1 MNFTIIPGY
10 DHPEA
15 LGALFQE
22 YTDMLVQAAPNF
34 RGYLALQN
42 YDEELSHLR
51 EKYERLY
58 LALTPEGQ
66 AAGCIA
72 LHRLDDARCELKR
85 LYVRPQYRKDGLG
98 SLLTEQLLAD
108 AVSAGY
114 RTMLLDTFP
123 FLESA
128 VRLYRR
134 HGFTDAEQ
142 YNNNPIP
149 GEMIFLEKTL

>member
-1 MNFTIIPGY
+1 MNYTIIPGY
-10 DHPEA
+10 DHPEE

-34 RGYLALQN
+34 KGYLALQK

-58 LALTPEGQ
+58 LALTPAGE

-72 LHRLDDARCELKR
+72 LHRFDETRCELKR
-85 LYVRPQYRKDGLG
+85 LYVRPEFRKDGLG
-98 SLLTEQLLAD
+98 TLLTEQLIAY

-114 RTMLLDTFP
+114 RKILLDTFP

-134 HGFTDAEQ
+134 MGFTDTEQ
-142 YNNNPIP
+142 YNDNPIP